1 MGFIDGFLDK
11 MKLNGNY
18 DEDEEYDGYDD
29 DEEEDVTPKV
39 RNSRKK
45 NDDIFSSSKNNT
57 DDDDFGD
64 LEEKI
69 IKSTDTRP
77 VKPARVSRNSSAS
90 RGSSKNS
97 SSKVVSMQGKFNP
110 MEVCVIKPTN
120 VEDGREIAET
130 LLSGRAVILNLE
142 GGGGLL
148 AWGRV
153 ILSLGGL
160 DMELAQRIIDF
171 SGGACFAIDGK
182 LKKVS
187 NYIFIATPSSISIS
201 GDLFELFSNDV
212 SFGTDSSD
220 F

>member
-29 DEEEDVTPKV
+29 EEEEDVTPKI

-45 NDDIFSSSKNNT
+45 NDDIFSSSKNNS

-142 GGGGLL
+142 G
-148 AWGRV
+148 
-153 ILSLGGL
+153 L

-187 NYIFIATPSSISIS
+187 NYNFIAHLHQYQFPVIYLNCFQMICHSEQTAVIS
-201 GDLFELFSNDV
+201 DARN
-212 SFGTDSSD
+212 
-220 F
+220 

>member
-57 DDDDFGD
+57 DDDDSGD

-142 GGGGLL
+142 G
-148 AWGRV
+148 
-153 ILSLGGL
+153 L
-160 DMELAQRIIDF
+160 DMELAQRILISAVAHVLPLTASSKKYLIIYLSQHLHPYQF
-171 SGGACFAIDGK
+171 PAIYLNCFQMTYHSEQTA
-182 LKKVS
+182 V
-187 NYIFIATPSSISIS
+187 IS
-201 GDLFELFSNDV
+201 DARK
-212 SFGTDSSD
+212 
-220 F
+220 

>member
-29 DEEEDVTPKV
+29 DEEEDVTPKI

-45 NDDIFSSSKNNT
+45 NDDIFSSSKNNS

-142 GGGGLL
+142 G
-148 AWGRV
+148 
-153 ILSLGGL
+153 L

-201 GDLFELFSNDV
+201 GDLFELFSNDM

>member
-1 MGFIDGFLDK
+1 MNNGLYRRFLDK

-142 GGGGLL
+142 G
-148 AWGRV
+148 
-153 ILSLGGL
+153 L

-182 LKKVS
+182 LKKYLIIYLSQHLHPYQFPAIYLNCFQMTYHSEQTAV
-187 NYIFIATPSSISIS
+187 IS
-201 GDLFELFSNDV
+201 DARK
-212 SFGTDSSD
+212 
-220 F
+220 

>member
-45 NDDIFSSSKNNT
+45 ITSMISFAFITDIFSSSKNNT

-142 GGGGLL
+142 G
-148 AWGRV
+148 
-153 ILSLGGL
+153 L

>member
-29 DEEEDVTPKV
+29 EEDEEVVAPKV
-39 RNSRKK
+39 KNSRKK
-45 NDDIFSSSKNNT
+45 NDDIFSSSKKSS

-77 VKPARVSRNSSAS
+77 AKPARVVKSSSASRNSS
-90 RGSSKNS
+90 RNS
-97 SSKVVSMQGKFNP
+97 SSKVVSMHGKFNP

-142 GGGGLL
+142 
-148 AWGRV
+148 
-153 ILSLGGL
+153 GL

-212 SFGTDSSD
+212 SFGSDSD

>member
-29 DEEEDVTPKV
+29 EEDEEVVAPKV
-39 RNSRKK
+39 KNSRKK
-45 NDDIFSSSKNNT
+45 NDDIFSSSKKSS

-77 VKPARVSRNSSAS
+77 AKPARVVKSSSASRNSS
-90 RGSSKNS
+90 RNS

-142 GGGGLL
+142 
-148 AWGRV
+148 
-153 ILSLGGL
+153 GL

-212 SFGTDSSD
+212 SFGSDSD

>member
-39 RNSRKK
+39 RNSHKK

-90 RGSSKNS
+90 RGSSKN
-97 SSKVVSMQGKFNP
+97 
-110 MEVCVIKPTN
+110 
-120 VEDGREIAET
+120 
-130 LLSGRAVILNLE
+130 
-142 GGGGLL
+142 
-148 AWGRV
+148 
-153 ILSLGGL
+153 
-160 DMELAQRIIDF
+160 
-171 SGGACFAIDGK
+171 
-182 LKKVS
+182 
-187 NYIFIATPSSISIS
+187 
-201 GDLFELFSNDV
+201 
-212 SFGTDSSD
+212 
-220 F
+220 

>member
-1 MGFIDGFLDK
+1 
-11 MKLNGNY
+11 
-18 DEDEEYDGYDD
+18 
-29 DEEEDVTPKV
+29 
-39 RNSRKK
+39 
-45 NDDIFSSSKNNT
+45 
-57 DDDDFGD
+57 
-64 LEEKI
+64 
-69 IKSTDTRP
+69 
-77 VKPARVSRNSSAS
+77 
-90 RGSSKNS
+90 
-97 SSKVVSMQGKFNP
+97 

-142 GGGGLL
+142 
-148 AWGRV
+148 
-153 ILSLGGL
+153 GL

>member
-29 DEEEDVTPKV
+29 EEDEEVAAPKV
-39 RNSRKK
+39 KNSRKK
-45 NDDIFSSSKNNT
+45 NDDIFSSSKKSS

-77 VKPARVSRNSSAS
+77 AKPSRVVKSSSASRNSS
-90 RGSSKNS
+90 RNS

-142 GGGGLL
+142 
-148 AWGRV
+148 
-153 ILSLGGL
+153 GL

-212 SFGTDSSD
+212 SFGSDSD